1 MLDVETFPDGSCD
14 VVVAYGTSQDV
25 SNRYPGELT
34 VPASESSAGLSRDT
48 KFNLRQSAKLPFN
61 DEWFGI
67 APGQPFGPNPKR
79 GALDLSKPLL
89 KRALHS
95 AITEAKA
102 EGSFDILDFGSR
114 RKR

>member
-1 MLDVETFPDGSCD
+1 MLEVESFPDGSCD

-34 VPASESSAGLSRDT
+34 VPASEPGAGLSRDT
-48 KFNLRQSAKLPFN
+48 KFNLRQSARLPFN

-67 APGQPFGPNPKR
+67 APAQPFGPHPKR
-79 GALDLSKPLL
+79 GALDLSKSGL
-89 KRALHS
+89 KRSLHS

-102 EGSFDILDFGSR
+102 QGAFEFLDLGR
-114 RKR
+114 A